1 MVAIQEGGDM
11 RHAFRL
17 TCGVA
22 TLVLAGCSVQVQ
34 NNTPD
39 HFQANPDIGM
49 YPISATVTSGAM
61 VSTPIYLFDV
71 GSGKKVELKP
81 DATGTRFHAML
92 PVSCTSSF
100 PLQYLAVWRL
110 QGVATRQKLF
120 PAQPLQVTLTAPPLT
135 QQATIDT
142 SGKPVKGLWQ
152 GNVTYKFVTAADTQI
167 TGAKIEPV
175 SQSKADV
182 AAAKLVHIVST
193 FPIDAACDQKTPVV
207 LASRARKAQ
216 VNLVIDTSMPSM
228 SPWTTK
234 VTFQPIPS
242 E

>member
-1 MVAIQEGGDM
+1 MRQAI
-11 RHAFRL
+11 RL

-34 NNTPD
+34 NKTPD

-49 YPISATVTSGAM
+49 YPIEASVTTGAM

-71 GSGKKVELKP
+71 AGGKKVELKP
-81 DATGTRFHAML
+81 DATGANFRTML
-92 PVSCTSSF
+92 PVSCTASF

-120 PAQPLQVTLTAPPLT
+120 PAQPIMVQLSPPPLT
-135 QQATIDT
+135 EQATIDT
-142 SGKPVKGLWQ
+142 SGKPLKGLWQ
-152 GNVTYKFVTAADTQI
+152 GNVPYKFVTAADTQI
-167 TGAKIEPV
+167 TGATIEPV

-182 AAAKLVHIVST
+182 ASAKMIHIVST
-193 FPIDAACDQKTPVV
+193 FPIDAPCNAKTPVV
-207 LASRARKAQ
+207 LASRDRKAQ
-216 VNLVIDTSMPSM
+216 ANLVITTNMPGM
-228 SPWTTK
+228 SQWTTK
-234 VTFQPIPS
+234 VVFQPQPT